1 MSSKDACQHGAPEL
15 RAEMPRKDYGWTIC
29 SQRGGPGG
37 CPFDDCQHLERATGG
52 CADEWVLCEV
62 EFSGGQRHHGA
73 VPAEGRNWCRL
84 AAE

>member
-1 MSSKDACQHGAPEL
+1 MALGLGVALKQLPSTARPNCARGGCRRQ
-15 RAEMPRKDYGWTIC
+15 DYGWTIS

-62 EFSGGQRHHGA
+62 EIFWWAAAPRRSARRGA
-73 VPAEGRNWCRL
+73 
-84 AAE
+84 